1 VLELLETDGGERLIR
16 FAYSTGG
23 AARRGPVTMKARD
36 VERLRDAVAKKRELA
51 ETLGGLFDRGTA

>member
-1 VLELLETDGGERLIR
+1 
-16 FAYSTGG
+16 
-23 AARRGPVTMKARD
+23 MKARD